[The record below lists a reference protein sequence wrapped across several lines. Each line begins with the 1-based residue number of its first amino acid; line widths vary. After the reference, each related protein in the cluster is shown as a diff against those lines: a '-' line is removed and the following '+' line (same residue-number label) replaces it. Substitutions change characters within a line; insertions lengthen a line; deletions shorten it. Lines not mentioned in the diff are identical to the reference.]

1 MTSNFRRW
9 AALVIVCFGQLMIM
23 VDTTIVNV
31 ALPYMQRDLG
41 FSPAN
46 LTWVVNA
53 YLIAYGSFLLV
64 AGRLGDLIGRRK
76 VFLAGVFLFTVAS
89 IGCGF
94 AQGADHLIVGRFLQG
109 LGGSLSA
116 GVIIAIIVTEFQKPV
131 ERAQAMSVFT
141 LVIAGGGSLGLLAGG
156 FLTQWVSWHWIFF
169 INVPI
174 GILTLV
180 LGVWLIDENEGL
192 GLSHGVDIP
201 GAVLITAALM
211 LGVYGIVT
219 AADYG
224 WTSAHTLGF
233 GGASI
238 ALTAAFVLLESRL
251 RNPLVPLRVFA
262 IRSLTGATAARA
274 LLFSGLFTNF
284 FVGALYLQQVHG
296 YTAFETGLAFLP
308 TTLMIGVM
316 SAGLA
321 ARLMARIG
329 PRNLLIAGL
338 AIIVTALVILS
349 TVGAETGYAPSLLS
363 AYVLLGAGGG
373 MSFLPLLTISMSEVP
388 LADAGLGSGFSNVVM
403 QVGGALGLASI
414 TSISTSS
421 AEGTGTFQLAY
432 VLAAIAVAAAL
443 AVTVAVLRSAPA
455 VQPAH
460 ESVHLEEAA
469 WAQGGNLRANGP
481 GQPPPLGG
489 VGGGQHRWRRCAPPQ
504 CPRCRPPVAGRGQE
518 FHRGR
523 GRSPASGRRCCRR
536 CPSVPLLRLDASRRD
551 DHLRAPRLHLGV
563 HGEEPEGPV
572 LPQLWSSR
580 LAQDDGCD
588 AAARVAGPAL
598 VCGRP
603 VDRPGQFR
611 QSPEARDT
619 GRTRGRHRRSGRGR
633 PRTQPFRA
641 ARLIRVRG
649 NDRRRVRLLR
659 AASRTRLTGRGSR

>member
-41 FSPAN
+41 FSQAN

-89 IGCGF
+89 IGSGF

-349 TVGAETGYAPSLLS
+349 TVGAGTGYAPSLLA

-414 TSISTSS
+414 TSISTS
-421 AEGTGTFQLAY
+421 AAQGNGAFQLAY
-432 VLAAIAVAAAL
+432 VLAAIC
-443 AVTVAVLRSAPA
+443 VTASLMVVLAVLRAPA
-455 VQPAH
+455 TQAVVREH
-460 ESVHLEEAA
+460 VRVEESEPEAA
-469 WAQGGNLRANGP
+469 
-481 GQPPPLGG
+481 
-489 VGGGQHRWRRCAPPQ
+489 
-504 CPRCRPPVAGRGQE
+504 
-518 FHRGR
+518 
-523 GRSPASGRRCCRR
+523 
-536 CPSVPLLRLDASRRD
+536 
-551 DHLRAPRLHLGV
+551 
-563 HGEEPEGPV
+563 
-572 LPQLWSSR
+572 
-580 LAQDDGCD
+580 
-588 AAARVAGPAL
+588 
-598 VCGRP
+598 
-603 VDRPGQFR
+603 
-611 QSPEARDT
+611 
-619 GRTRGRHRRSGRGR
+619 
-633 PRTQPFRA
+633 
-641 ARLIRVRG
+641 
-649 NDRRRVRLLR
+649 
-659 AASRTRLTGRGSR
+659 

>member
-41 FSPAN
+41 FSQAN

-89 IGCGF
+89 IGSGF

-192 GLSHGVDIP
+192 GLSRGVDIP

-349 TVGAETGYAPSLLS
+349 TVGADTGYAPSLLA

-414 TSISTSS
+414 TSISTST
-421 AEGTGTFQLAY
+421 AQGNGAFQLAY
-432 VLAAIAVAAAL
+432 VLAAIC
-443 AVTVAVLRSAPA
+443 VTASLMVVLAVLRAPA
-455 VQPAH
+455 AQVARREH
-460 ESVHLEEAA
+460 VRAEEAA
-469 WAQGGNLRANGP
+469 
-481 GQPPPLGG
+481 
-489 VGGGQHRWRRCAPPQ
+489 
-504 CPRCRPPVAGRGQE
+504 
-518 FHRGR
+518 
-523 GRSPASGRRCCRR
+523 
-536 CPSVPLLRLDASRRD
+536 
-551 DHLRAPRLHLGV
+551 
-563 HGEEPEGPV
+563 
-572 LPQLWSSR
+572 
-580 LAQDDGCD
+580 
-588 AAARVAGPAL
+588 
-598 VCGRP
+598 
-603 VDRPGQFR
+603 
-611 QSPEARDT
+611 
-619 GRTRGRHRRSGRGR
+619 
-633 PRTQPFRA
+633 
-641 ARLIRVRG
+641 
-649 NDRRRVRLLR
+649 
-659 AASRTRLTGRGSR
+659 